1 MCAAIMAIKDATF
14 DARSLPYNP
23 QSLLQPP
30 MTSYLEFLKQP
41 SKVAAAAMMIDDD
54 DEPLKTA
61 IA

>member
-1 MCAAIMAIKDATF
+1 MQVSFEVCAAIMAIKDATF
-14 DARSLPYNP
+14 DARS
-23 QSLLQPP
+23 QPP
-30 MTSYLEFLKQP
+30 LMSYLEFLKQP